1 MSSAQAQQVF
11 QQSDYVEPL
20 EGQTDFANQF
30 DLAQPNEAMTSYQKL
45 MHQHTKQQF
54 ELAAESSRRRSS
66 ASSSSHG
73 ASLHKETSNA
83 SVSSTSS

>member
-1 MSSAQAQQVF
+1 MSSAQAQEVF
-11 QQSDYVEPL
+11 QHSDYVEPL

-30 DLAQPNEAMTSYQKL
+30 DLAQPNKAMTSYQKL

-66 ASSSSHG
+66 GGSSG
-73 ASLHKETSNA
+73 VSLSKETSNS
-83 SVSSTSS
+83 SVSSTAS